1 MKWTCGDVVVV
12 SGDVVVGNG
21 VGNVAFVG
29 GGEVGFCNV
38 VVVFSGGDVIGGDV
52 VVVDGGWRLNGHRVS
67 QSTGFGLFQT
77 DIITIFTKI
86 YVKKCP
92 SSIQCRDLNL
102 QPSEHESPP
111 ITTRPGLPL
120 TNVTTYCA
128 KQTSVSVV

>member
-1 MKWTCGDVVVV
+1 MKGTCGVVVV
-12 SGDVVVGNG
+12 VIVDVVVGNG

-38 VVVFSGGDVIGGDV
+38 VVVFSGGDV

-120 TNVTTYCA
+120 TNVTTY
-128 KQTSVSVV
+128 